1 MPNRLANETSP
12 YLLQHKDN
20 PVDWQPW
27 GPEAFAQAE
36 AENKPIF
43 LSVGYSSCHWCH
55 VMEHES
61 FEDPEV
67 AKLLNERF
75 VSIKVDREERPDV
88 DEAYMTAVQLGSGRG
103 GWPMSVF
110 LTPDRKPFFAG
121 TYFPKDDRP
130 MTARD
135 EKGQLRQM
143 LQPGFLSVLKSIS
156 NQWTVAQA
164 KLKDIGNQYADALR
178 ETREK
183 PAPGTFRKWDHAF
196 LEEAVRGLLAEF
208 DPENGGFGGA
218 PKFPPHTSL
227 SLLMSYAARENAPM
241 EVREAAV
248 GAALFTLRQMCLGGL
263 RDHVGGGFHRYATD
277 AKWELPHF
285 EKMLY
290 DNALLLGNLLM
301 AADIAQEMQPAW
313 AQLYLEAA
321 KGIIAWL
328 HTEMRTPEGLFAAA
342 LDADSEGEEGKYYTW
357 TEAELRELLGE
368 GYEAFGKAYQVD
380 PEGNFLDEAT
390 RERTG
395 ANHLRLLE
403 EVGGSFGPEL
413 EVLRT
418 ARAKRER
425 PGLDYKGLV
434 GWNGLVIGA
443 LAEAGVIG
451 SAEETARAILSAEQA
466 LGGLPHQVTS
476 GKAIGD
482 ALLEDYAY
490 VIDGFLRLAQ
500 ARQFFSAHAEA
511 LPNLPVA
518 THDWAAEARRLLDV
532 AIASFYDSERGGFFA
547 TPVGHEDLFGR
558 TKPAFDQ
565 PTPSANALLV
575 DALLAFGDVERAS
588 QTIGY
593 FLGLM
598 ERAPG
603 ATEALLLAAMPLL
616 PEAVAGEEAPAI
628 RPAGEVSVSFGPRE
642 ARAESDGWGTF
653 ELRFEIPEGVHLN
666 GNRPAARWLI
676 PTTASVEP
684 LEASI
689 AWPSEE
695 QYIGTVTIPV
705 RLRLPEGSGG
715 EEFQIDVRFQACTES
730 ECQEPVE
737 RRFGGVLVR

>member
-27 GPEAFAQAE
+27 GLEAFAQAK

-88 DEAYMTAVQLGSGRG
+88 DEAYMTAVQLSTGRG

-130 MTARD
+130 MTVRD
-135 EKGQLRQM
+135 ENGQLRQM
-143 LQPGFLSVLKSIS
+143 VQPGFLSVLKSIA
-156 NQWTVAQA
+156 NQWTVAQS
-164 KLKDIGNQYADALR
+164 KLTEIADQYADALR

-196 LEEAVRGLLAEF
+196 LEEAVRGLLSEF
-208 DPENGGFGGA
+208 DAEHGGFGRA

-227 SLLMSYAARENAPM
+227 SLLMSYAAREDAPM
-241 EVREAAV
+241 EVREAAI

-277 AKWELPHF
+277 AAWELPHF

-321 KGIIAWL
+321 NGIIAWL

-357 TEAELRELLGE
+357 KDAELRDLLGDR
-368 GYEAFGKAYQVD
+368 YEEFAKAYNVA

-390 RERTG
+390 RARTG
-395 ANHLRLLE
+395 ANHLRLSE
-403 EVGGSFGPEL
+403 EVGGAFGPEL
-413 EVLRT
+413 EILRA
-418 ARAKRER
+418 ARAKRVR
-425 PGLDYKGLV
+425 PGLDYKGLI

-451 SAEETARAILSAEQA
+451 SAEETARAILAAEQA
-466 LGGLPHQVTS
+466 LGRLPHQITR

-490 VIDGFLRLAQ
+490 LIDGLLRLDQ
-500 ARQFFSAHAEA
+500 ARRFFSAHAEA
-511 LPNLPVA
+511 LPNLPAA
-518 THDWAAEARRLLDV
+518 THDWASEAKRLLDTAV
-532 AIASFYDSERGGFFA
+532 ARFYDEERGGFFA
-547 TPVGHEDLFGR
+547 TPIGHEDLFGR

-565 PTPSANALLV
+565 PTPSPNALLV
-575 DALLAFGDVERAS
+575 NALVSCGEVEKAS
-588 QTIGY
+588 QTVGY

-603 ATEALLLAAMPLL
+603 ATAALLLASMSLL
-616 PEAVAGEEAPAI
+616 PAGEPGTEERAI
-628 RPAGEVSVSFGPRE
+628 QPAGEVSVSFGPRE
-642 ARAESDGWGTF
+642 AKADADGWGTF

-684 LEASI
+684 LESSI

-695 QYIGTVTIPV
+695 QYTGKVTIPV

-715 EEFQIDVRFQACTES
+715 EEFQIDVRFQACTQS

-737 RRFGGVLVR
+737 RRFAGVLVR